1 MQIQTIIK
9 IAHYVILA
17 GLIFIG
23 SLLFLSFMPL
33 PTDFDL
39 RIVQSGSMEPEIKTG
54 SMIFIRSADEY
65 KVGDVITFT
74 PEIEDRTPIT
84 HRIIDKDEVDGEDV
98 FITKGDA
105 NRTHDIQPINEK
117 RIMGKMIFSIPYIG
131 YVINFAQKPFG
142 FFILV
147 VLPFIVISIEE
158 INKILQVTKNNSNKN
173 I

>member
-1 MQIQTIIK
+1 MQIQTVIK
-9 IAHYVILA
+9 IAHYIILA

-33 PTDFDL
+33 STDFDL

-65 KVGDVITFT
+65 KVGDVITFK

-84 HRIIDKDEVDGEDV
+84 HRIIDKDVVNDEDV

-105 NRTHDIQPINEK
+105 NRTSDMQPINEK
-117 RIMGKMIFSIPYIG
+117 EIMGKMIFSVPYIG
-131 YVINFAQKPFG
+131 HILNFAQNPFG
-142 FFILV
+142 FFILIL
-147 VLPFIVISIEE
+147 LPFIVISIEE
-158 INKILQVTKNNSNKN
+158 IGKILQVTKSNSKKN